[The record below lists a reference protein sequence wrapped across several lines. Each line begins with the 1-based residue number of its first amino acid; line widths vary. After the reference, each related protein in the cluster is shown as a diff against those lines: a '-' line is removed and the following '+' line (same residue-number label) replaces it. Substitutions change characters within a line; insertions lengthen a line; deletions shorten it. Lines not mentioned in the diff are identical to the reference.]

1 MAQTV
6 DSRGPT
12 GRRGCLYARTKP
24 EPQSLTPKDRF
35 SKDSRSRVVHVLAVF
50 NCNMRAK
57 QFIEHFGGLCLRTLC
72 ICHSLFDADNF
83 VAFGAL
89 AEAMTSAVH
98 LYPWSQPPHV
108 GQFGRSHVP

>member
-35 SKDSRSRVVHVLAVF
+35 SNDSRSGVVHAPPMQAQTGTLPDSCLECLDLVPPMQTASGIVTD
-50 NCNMRAK
+50 
-57 QFIEHFGGLCLRTLC
+57 QF
-72 ICHSLFDADNF
+72 
-83 VAFGAL
+83 
-89 AEAMTSAVH
+89 
-98 LYPWSQPPHV
+98 
-108 GQFGRSHVP
+108 